1 MHAFTYCCENKKH
14 THKCYTDTACSQ
26 FYLMFHLENTDQ
38 YNTLCGK
45 KTNFDYTCSC
55 QGGMSSVQINIMASK
70 TATATTTA
78 IILPTCWL

>member
-1 MHAFTYCCENKKH
+1 MHLLIVVKTRNTH
-14 THKCYTDTACSQ
+14 TNATYTDTACSQ